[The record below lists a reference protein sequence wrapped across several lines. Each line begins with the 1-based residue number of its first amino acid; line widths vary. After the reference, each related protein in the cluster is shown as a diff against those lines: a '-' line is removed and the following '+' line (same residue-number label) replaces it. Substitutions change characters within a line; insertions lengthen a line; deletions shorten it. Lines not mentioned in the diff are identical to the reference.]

1 MRLSD
6 RALYYIVVTLAFA
19 ALFTAF
25 PRLMP

>member
-1 MRLSD
+1 MRISD

-25 PRLMP
+25 PRLIP